1 MTAIALCAI
10 LAVSYLQYQAFQTQ
24 IEQLAGRHASQ
35 LRNFLSS
42 RQQKNN
48 ELIHL
53 LKNKWQFIDSVT
65 MLDIN
70 AILDEIT
77 PYYNQMNY
85 GFVTL
90 YDMQGFIIARADT
103 PETFGNRDELTPLV
117 LNIRDDRRAVAEA
130 AIYNGRLALLSI
142 ERLEGTAGPIG
153 ILAAG
158 NYLDQ
163 ATMDEFAVA
172 QDLNIILSL
181 NDKEVV
187 SSTVHKN
194 IPPQAMA
201 KRTLLDMSAQ
211 LSGTNSVKALIVDD
225 YSAAMNKFKL
235 NLFGVV
241 LAMALVSAILILL
254 SRRTVMAAARALDG
268 ARLSAEEKTAELA
281 LVNTALVEEM
291 NERTRAVEELRQY
304 KANLEALVARRT
316 GELNASNELLWDD
329 IAQRIRVEAELEKA
343 IFDLKDALAQIKTL
357 SGNTAHLFFLQE
369 DPRR

>member
-1 MTAIALCAI
+1 
-10 LAVSYLQYQAFQTQ
+10 
-24 IEQLAGRHASQ
+24 
-35 LRNFLSS
+35 
-42 RQQKNN
+42 
-48 ELIHL
+48 
-53 LKNKWQFIDSVT
+53 
-65 MLDIN
+65 
-70 AILDEIT
+70 
-77 PYYNQMNY
+77 
-85 GFVTL
+85 
-90 YDMQGFIIARADT
+90 
-103 PETFGNRDELTPLV
+103 
-117 LNIRDDRRAVAEA
+117 
-130 AIYNGRLALLSI
+130 
-142 ERLEGTAGPIG
+142 
-153 ILAAG
+153 
-158 NYLDQ
+158 
-163 ATMDEFAVA
+163 
-172 QDLNIILSL
+172 
-181 NDKEVV
+181 
-187 SSTVHKN
+187 
-194 IPPQAMA
+194 
-201 KRTLLDMSAQ
+201 MSAQ

-241 LAMALVSAILILL
+241 LAMALVSAILILF